1 MPDGL
6 TYLELLCSP
15 KVADS
20 IGAWRYRSYGDVK
33 AGATAARPTYLGLA
47 SQLLDASGLYY
58 MRARWYD
65 PAVGRFI
72 SRDPL
77 RGSAMSPASL
87 NSYSYAA
94 ADPIGRADPTGLN
107 AEGHEH
113 DGIGGSLISNLVATG
128 AAVIGE
134 QIPTWTTS
142 TDTMMS
148 RGVIVGSSSR
158 SAVGAPVVLIE
169 TAQTVERVAPIFQ
182 FAKRLL
188 SNPLTGGLVGGAA
201 QAWEDSGRSLTTAQR
216 IDRVAIAAGIGVTVA
231 AVGVVAIAA
240 GAPLLF
246 VAGGLVVLGV
256 TADLIAKP
264 WIFERRGY
272 GR

>member
-142 TDTMMS
+142 TDTNDE
-148 RGVIVGSSSR
+148 SR
-158 SAVGAPVVLIE
+158 SDCWVVE
-169 TAQTVERVAPIFQ
+169 P
-182 FAKRLL
+182 
-188 SNPLTGGLVGGAA
+188 
-201 QAWEDSGRSLTTAQR
+201 
-216 IDRVAIAAGIGVTVA
+216 
-231 AVGVVAIAA
+231 
-240 GAPLLF
+240 
-246 VAGGLVVLGV
+246 
-256 TADLIAKP
+256 
-264 WIFERRGY
+264 
-272 GR
+272 

>member
-1 MPDGL
+1 VVDYVVRDWWATTPDGVRVNA
-6 TYLELLCSP
+6 LE
-15 KVADS
+15 
-20 IGAWRYRSYGDVK
+20 W
-33 AGATAARPTYLGLA
+33 RPT
-47 SQLLDASGLYY
+47 
-58 MRARWYD
+58 R
-65 PAVGRFI
+65 
-72 SRDPL
+72 
-77 RGSAMSPASL
+77 
-87 NSYSYAA
+87 
-94 ADPIGRADPTGLN
+94 
-107 AEGHEH
+107 
-113 DGIGGSLISNLVATG
+113 
-128 AAVIGE
+128 AAVAHSLVMVPGG
-134 QIPTWTTS
+134 TS
-142 TDTMMS
+142 NAWDTEVMS